1 MASAAEVQ
9 RAEQQAAVAQAK
21 ERAVRDRAARQRQ
34 AQWAESERRD
44 AVRRS
49 EAEAE
54 AAAAV
59 EAAAQEARAAEQ
71 AEAARANLADGS
83 ASGDGAESLL
93 HDDDR
98 SMYIAPAESPE
109 PTAGD
114 VMQVTDAALST
125 PARQEQLAC
134 AALTI
139 QSVFRG
145 RSERR
150 AVTALVSQR
159 ESERCRAAA
168 AIQQAFCR
176 FRLARIAAQEQEK
189 ARLAAEKAE
198 AARLAAEEAVAV
210 KRRQE
215 ACAALTI
222 QSVFRGRSERRVV
235 AALVSQRESERLIQ
249 QASRIAAASAIQQA
263 FSRFRARR
271 TKYEVRDESSD
282 FTPLP
287 RSDATKPAKIPTPP
301 VRFLPLIRI
310 ILSSVR

>member
-1 MASAAEVQ
+1 MRTTPPALRARPPLSARLAAAERGSAGSSSCPTRTARRRSSWRSARPACVAAAPPAPTGPVTPDCVAPSAQLRVASAAEVQ

-150 AVTALVSQR
+150 VVT
-159 ESERCRAAA
+159 
-168 AIQQAFCR
+168 
-176 FRLARIAAQEQEK
+176 
-189 ARLAAEKAE
+189 
-198 AARLAAEEAVAV
+198 
-210 KRRQE
+210 
-215 ACAALTI
+215 
-222 QSVFRGRSERRVV
+222 
-235 AALVSQRESERLIQ
+235 ALVSQRESERLIQ

-301 VRFLPLIRI
+301 VRFLPLFRN

>member
-1 MASAAEVQ
+1 MSFAEPAELEMSFAEPVEEAMAPTATQPPLAPT
-9 RAEQQAAVAQAK
+9 
-21 ERAVRDRAARQRQ
+21 
-34 AQWAESERRD
+34 
-44 AVRRS
+44 
-49 EAEAE
+49 
-54 AAAAV
+54 AAV
-59 EAAAQEARAAEQ
+59 EAAAQAEARAAEQ
-71 AEAARANLADGS
+71 AEAARANLAGGS
-83 ASGDGAESLL
+83 ASGDGAEFLL

-114 VMQVTDAALST
+114 VVQITDTLST

-222 QSVFRGRSERRVV
+222 QSVFRGRSERRAVT
-235 AALVSQRESERLIQ
+235 ALVSQRESERLIQ

-263 FSRFRARR
+263 FSRFRVRR
-271 TKYEVRDESSD
+271 TKHEVRDESSD
-282 FTPLP
+282 CTPLP

-301 VRFLPLIRI
+301 VRFLPLIRN

>member
-44 AVRRS
+44 AVRRA

-59 EAAAQEARAAEQ
+59 EAAAQAEARAAEQ

-83 ASGDGAESLL
+83 ASGDGAEFLL

-114 VMQVTDAALST
+114 VVQVTDTLST

-159 ESERCRAAA
+159 ESER
-168 AIQQAFCR
+168 
-176 FRLARIAAQEQEK
+176 
-189 ARLAAEKAE
+189 
-198 AARLAAEEAVAV
+198 
-210 KRRQE
+210 
-215 ACAALTI
+215 
-222 QSVFRGRSERRVV
+222 
-235 AALVSQRESERLIQ
+235 LIQ

-263 FSRFRARR
+263 FSRFRVRR
-271 TKYEVRDESSD
+271 TKHEVRDESSD
-282 FTPLP
+282 CTPLP

-301 VRFLPLIRI
+301 VRFLPLIRN